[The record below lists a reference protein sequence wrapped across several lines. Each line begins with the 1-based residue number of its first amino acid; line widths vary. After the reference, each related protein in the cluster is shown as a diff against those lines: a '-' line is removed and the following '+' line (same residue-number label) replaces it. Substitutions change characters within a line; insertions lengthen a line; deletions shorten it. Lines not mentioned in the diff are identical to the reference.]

1 MAVRKVVKY
10 PQQEAILRKHSKP
23 VTKIDR
29 EITKLIQDLKD
40 TVLVHPAVGLAAP
53 QIGANSQIFVV
64 RFGQKKDSLEELT
77 DPIAIINPKIISEG
91 ELVRDYDAC
100 VSIPGLYGYTYRPS
114 SLEIEG
120 LDESGSPIHMV
131 LTDLDARV
139 VHHEI
144 DHLRGTLFLDI
155 IRDRDK
161 DLFIIATDENGETVL
176 IPFSEITQRKRP
188 EFRI

>member
-53 QIGANSQIFVV
+53 QIGAHSQIFVV

-131 LTDLDARV
+131 LNDLDARV
-139 VHHEI
+139 AHHEI